1 MEISQYNVYWIDLN
15 PTLGSEISKTRPCV
29 VISPDEMN
37 RFLKTVII
45 APVTHTIKNYPSRIN
60 CKIDGQAGSIMLD
73 QLRTVD
79 KIRITSKLGKLNT
92 KEIVQLKTVINEM
105 LC

>member
-1 MEISQYNVYWIDLN
+1 M
-15 PTLGSEISKTRPCV
+15 
-29 VISPDEMN
+29 

-60 CKIDGQAGSIMLD
+60 CMVNRQAGSIMLD
-73 QLRTVD
+73 QLRTID
-79 KIRITSKLGKLNT
+79 KTRIKSKLTELST
-92 KEIVQLKTVINEM
+92 KEIGQVKTVINEM

>member
-1 MEISQYNVYWIDLN
+1 MEISQYGVYWIDLN
-15 PTLGSEISKTRPCV
+15 PTIGSEVSKIRPCV

-45 APVTHTIKNYPSRIN
+45 APVTHTVKSYPSRVN

-73 QLRTVD
+73 QLRTID
-79 KIRITSKLGKLNT
+79 KARIKSKFARLVN

>member
-1 MEISQYNVYWIDLN
+1 V
-15 PTLGSEISKTRPCV
+15 
-29 VISPDEMN
+29 
-37 RFLKTVII
+37 
-45 APVTHTIKNYPSRIN
+45 N

-73 QLRTVD
+73 QLRTID
-79 KIRITSKLGKLNT
+79 KARIKSKFARLVN

>member
-1 MEISQYNVYWIDLN
+1 MEISQYGVYWIDLN
-15 PTLGSEISKTRPCV
+15 PTIGSEVSKIRPCV

-45 APVTHTIKNYPSRIN
+45 APITHTVKNYPSRVN

-73 QLRTVD
+73 QLRTID
-79 KIRITSKLGKLNT
+79 KARIKSKLARLVN